1 MNNSS
6 HITILK
12 KIAARSARHLT
23 AAALLIAIIAGILP
37 ARAQSA
43 QSQVIVLGTF
53 HGHQYLYDTRP
64 YVSFDAANQ
73 AAQALGAQLVSITSA
88 AENNFLISTI
98 TPFATTQLRT
108 AWIGLTRPTSADP
121 FTWVSGQPFAYS
133 NWRPAGVGL
142 AFAEPTNTEGETAGV
157 FYVND
162 PNEPLGS
169 IPVGYWADTFP
180 AGSEAFNAIYER
192 SRR

>member
-1 MNNSS
+1 MMKNSMKRQNQCS
-6 HITILK
+6 L
-12 KIAARSARHLT
+12 AASCRIFFTLLFG
-23 AAALLIAIIAGILP
+23 ALLAAGILP
-37 ARAQSA
+37 ARA

-64 YVSFDAANQ
+64 YVSFDGANQ

-88 AENNFLISTI
+88 AEGNFLISKI
-98 TPFATTQLRT
+98 TPFAGTQLRT

-121 FTWVSGQPFAYS
+121 FTWVSGQPFVYS
-133 NWRPAGVGL
+133 NWRPAGVGV
-142 AFAEPTNTEGETAGV
+142 AFAEPTNNEGETAGV

-162 PNEPLGS
+162 PNEPLGP

-180 AGSEAFNAIYER
+180 LGSEAFNAIYER